1 MEKLMARVEEK
12 IMDDNSSN
20 SWFFEEDN
28 VDLIWVEDIG
38 FIYLNYN
45 QDSFDTASDGDLDTL
60 LQHLSKQALK
70 KFLTEEL

>member
-28 VDLIWVEDIG
+28 VDLIWVEDKG

>member
-12 IMDDNSSN
+12 IMDDNSSH

-28 VDLIWVEDIG
+28 VDLIWVEDKG

-45 QDSFDTASDGDLDTL
+45 Q
-60 LQHLSKQALK
+60 
-70 KFLTEEL
+70 ELNQ

>member
-12 IMDDNSSN
+12 IMDDNSSY

-28 VDLIWVEDIG
+28 VDLIWVEDKG

-45 QDSFDTASDGDLDTL
+45 QEFN
-60 LQHLSKQALK
+60 Q
-70 KFLTEEL
+70 